1 MKVEKTITMMAEYV
15 PQLLNDW
22 LTGSMPVDLSVL
34 PGRWKG
40 FRVIRVIIEA
50 QTTENLTA
58 KIRAFNAMSEA
69 QAPYALTE
77 RINESWAE
85 R

>member
-1 MKVEKTITMMAEYV
+1 MKVEKTLTLTAEYV

-22 LTGSMPVDLSVL
+22 LAGSLPVDLSVL

-40 FRVIRVIIEA
+40 FRVIRVTIEA

-58 KIRAFNAMSEA
+58 KIRAFNAMIEA
-69 QAPYALTE
+69 QGYGPGA
-77 RINESWAE
+77 NKK
-85 R
+85 